1 MSKKTNSRDKLIRYI
16 ENLEKEMISI
26 GYSRES
32 LDLLKETGFLQFQID
47 FNFEALEVLHE
58 YESQFPDMT
67 NKEKKELHRWIYD
80 GNDIYSNP
88 NLLYDERGY
97 PMSFISAYRFEQEL
111 YEVLK
116 DMTYEEV
123 MEYMGYDFPDHD

>member
-1 MSKKTNSRDKLIRYI
+1 MSKKNNSRDKLIRYI

-47 FNFEALEVLHE
+47 FNFEALEILHE

-67 NKEKKELHRWIYD
+67 NEEKKGTTSMDL
-80 GNDIYSNP
+80 
-88 NLLYDERGY
+88 
-97 PMSFISAYRFEQEL
+97 
-111 YEVLK
+111 
-116 DMTYEEV
+116 
-123 MEYMGYDFPDHD
+123 